1 MHRKRIPGGEVL
13 AGLDPPARSQ
23 PVRLEVEGQCELSR
37 DRFCNSSTII
47 CVHAVFL
54 ASTTSLLVRVHV
66 CSCNFTPLL
75 GISSIT

>member
-47 CVHAVFL
+47 CVHAVFFSVDDFSPGL
-54 ASTTSLLVRVHV
+54 
-66 CSCNFTPLL
+66 CSCLL
-75 GISSIT
+75 M